1 MFGGL
6 MRILLLF
13 FIGYLVFRLIRSAL
27 NLGRR
32 TGRENE
38 GRRREGRYD
47 GRGGKIIELDKDQ
60 YKVE

>member
-6 MRILLLF
+6 MRLLLLF
-13 FIGYLVFRLIRSAL
+13 FIVYLVFRLVRSAL

-32 TGRENE
+32 INRENG

>member
-6 MRILLLF
+6 MRLLLLF
-13 FIGYLVFRLIRSAL
+13 FIVYLVFRLVRSAL

-32 TGRENE
+32 INRENE